1 MNNSLHT
8 LATEKL
14 GVYFFF
20 CVSADTRVFNEDGT
34 HRFNVSGTFLR
45 VADNKTLTDS
55 VSGETRLN
63 GHVSSLK
70 FLGLREIRPHKDM
83 SS

>member
-8 LATEKL
+8 FTTEKL

-20 CVSADTRVFNEDGT
+20 CISADTRVFSEDGT
-34 HRFNVSGTFLR
+34 RRFDVSGTFLR
-45 VADNKTLTDS
+45 GARNKTHTDS

-70 FLGLREIRPHKDM
+70 FLRLREIRPHKDV